1 MRRDVIFFA
10 IGVCVGLIVA
20 NVWLGA
26 RIPIASAQ
34 SAPIVAVQWQYDTN
48 DPFVR
53 TAPRIAS
60 ISWAGAEGY
69 TQVCVY
75 KIESPRNTG
84 GREVFYGCEPDA
96 PGTLIAAN
104 AIRALVAPPIDGAFA
119 PYAGD
124 VFRADFRRADGS
136 IVSVRSNALPLVYL
150 ARSILSPI
158 FR

>member
-20 NVWLGA
+20 NVA

-34 SAPIVAVQWQYDTN
+34 SAPTVAVEWQIDAN
-48 DPFVR
+48 DPIVR
-53 TAPRIAS
+53 RVPRIS
-60 ISWAGAEGY
+60 IFSWAGAEGY
-69 TQVCVY
+69 TQVCVS

-84 GREVFYGCEPDA
+84 GREVFFGCEPTI
-96 PGTLIAAN
+96 PGTLAASG
-104 AIRALVAPPIDGAFA
+104 REPMQAPPIDGAFA

-136 IVSVRSNALPLVYL
+136 IVSVRSNALPIVFLT
-150 ARSILSPI
+150 RSIMPLM